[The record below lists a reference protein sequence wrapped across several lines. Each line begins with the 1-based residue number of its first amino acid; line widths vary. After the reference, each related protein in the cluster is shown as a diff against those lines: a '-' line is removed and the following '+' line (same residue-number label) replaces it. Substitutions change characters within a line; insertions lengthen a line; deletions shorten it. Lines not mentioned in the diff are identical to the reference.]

1 MIHARH
7 RLAILPAL
15 ILLFACA
22 AQVAPAAAPPPPP
35 GAAFPAWTP
44 LTGLSAEGVAID
56 RLGRV
61 FATVR
66 EGSNGVILEYDR
78 HGNSRR
84 VAELGPGMIG
94 GLAFSPE
101 GVLHAAVAAGAG
113 QGVYRVLR
121 HGTTEI
127 VPGTERM
134 AFANALAF
142 DCRGTLYITESFSLD
157 ENGAYGPGGIW
168 RVVPGREAQ
177 PWLRHTL
184 LTGVGAALGYP
195 VGANGIA
202 IFRGDL
208 YVANTDKG
216 LIVRVPVNRHG
227 RPGTPDV
234 WAAVGEVPGSPMAGK
249 PIPPMADGLAI
260 DARGNVYVA
269 LVSRCAVVRIDGEDR
284 TQETVAYFQFGPP
297 DLPLNAPLDT
307 PASLAFGT
315 RIGER
320 DQLFVTNLGMMSAM
334 APGPPWPGAG
344 LVKIDVDGPDRLWP
358 WR

>member
-1 MIHARH
+1 MNRHRH
-7 RLAILPAL
+7 RLATLPVLVAL
-15 ILLFACA
+15 LACA
-22 AQVAPAAAPPPPP
+22 VQAASAAPPPPN
-35 GAAFPAWTP
+35 GVPAWTP
-44 LTGLSAEGVAID
+44 FPGLSAEGVAVD
-56 RLGRV
+56 RAGRV
-61 FATVR
+61 YVTVR
-66 EGSNGVILEYDR
+66 EGSNGVVLEFDR

-84 VAELGPGMIG
+84 LAELGPGMIG
-94 GLAFSPE
+94 GLAFSPL
-101 GVLHAAVAAGAG
+101 GTLYVAVAAGVG
-113 QGVYRVLR
+113 QGVYRVSR
-121 HGTTEI
+121 DGTTDLL
-127 VPGTERM
+127 PGTEKM

-157 ENGAYGPGGIW
+157 GNGAYGAGGIW
-168 RVVPGREAQ
+168 RVVPGHEAE
-177 PWLRHTL
+177 PWLRHPL

-227 RPGTPDV
+227 HPGTPDV
-234 WAAVGEVPGSPMAGK
+234 WATVGEVPGSPMAGK

-260 DARGNVYVA
+260 DSRGNVYVA

-284 TQETVAYFQFGPP
+284 AQETVAYFQFGPP

-334 APGPPWPGAG
+334 VPGPPWPGAG
-344 LVKIDVDGPDRLWP
+344 LVKIDVDVPDRPWP